1 MSSPAAGGP
10 LQVLCDCPHCRV
22 ESAMVELV
30 DAIARMHHARC
41 RMCGL
46 ELSSGTTV
54 AAGRVFTDAGAVE
67 QALAAWAHEE
77 GEPVEGFVAA
87 NFSGLNAGQVADAVL
102 AGARVRTSFDV
113 VAWLFRSRTAGAV
126 ALGSPGG
133 DTHAAAAR
141 GDGDGAP
148 ERPDDAIAGP
158 AMPAADRTVAHR
170 TVRPP
175 PDPRVVTRALVA
187 TALADGRVEPAERT
201 VLDKLCA
208 RLEAPLPTEDDW
220 RAWRPLEL
228 GDPPDPAATVK
239 AMIVL
244 ALADKIPDLGEERV
258 IREFARA
265 WRVPLPDPVLP
276 PVTVPQK
283 LSAAWLGL
291 FSR

>member
-1 MSSPAAGGP
+1 MSSPSAGGP

-46 ELSSGTTV
+46 ELSSGTIL
-54 AAGRVFTDAGAVE
+54 AAGRAFADAAAVE

-77 GEPVEGFVAA
+77 GEPVDGFVAA

-102 AGARVRTSFDV
+102 VGQRVRTSFDV

-126 ALGSPGG
+126 ALGAPGRPASP
-133 DTHAAAAR
+133 
-141 GDGDGAP
+141 DGAGGGATATP
-148 ERPDDAIAGP
+148 GVAADDAPAGP
-158 AMPAADRTVAHR
+158 AVRPPPERVAQ
-170 TVRPP
+170 RPP

-228 GDPPDPAATVK
+228 GAPPDPAATVQ